1 MLALVVFYRDF
12 DLPQHLFADLA
23 HRCTE
28 GIYRVRGVEVEDAE
42 EIFVLKEGFRLH
54 PAAGHKGV
62 GDADRCGFFEGGF
75 FVVVIILLQIGIR
88 NDAENIPPVIVPVFF
103 GKEGRNPLKLI
114 GKAVGCRDA
123 VILFQHI
130 GNPVPMLRAQLPQ
143 IDAAAV
149 LAPARVGNVK
159 NIPEPRPIAAG
170 VNEGDAFAPT
180 PNIPAHAVIPEII
193 VGAGGGVRALH
204 IDHKLFVIG
213 VLIEPGGGG
222 QERRPILIP
231 MGDLPCGLFRHLCVG
246 L

>member
-1 MLALVVFYRDF
+1 M
-12 DLPQHLFADLA
+12 
-23 HRCTE
+23 
-28 GIYRVRGVEVEDAE
+28 
-42 EIFVLKEGFRLH
+42 LKEVFRLH
-54 PAAGHKGV
+54 AAAGHKGV
-62 GDADRCGFFEGGF
+62 GDADRCGFFEGCF

-114 GKAVGCRDA
+114 RKAVGCRDA

-130 GNPVPMLRAQLPQ
+130 GNPVPVLRAQLPQ

-149 LAPARVGNVK
+149 LASARVGNVK
-159 NIPEPRPIAAG
+159 NIPESRLIAAG
-170 VNEGDAFAPT
+170 VDEGDALAPT

-193 VGAGGGVRALH
+193 FGAGGGVRALH

-213 VLIEPGGGG
+213 VLIKPGGGG
-222 QERRPILIP
+222 EERRPILIP
-231 MGDLPCGLFRHLCVG
+231 MGDLPRGLFRHLRVG